1 MFGMQYEFHFP
12 VLMNLAMDSAL
23 VTAHKLGE
31 IGDYCINHIL
41 PEEGVRVRAT
51 SCGYAMHEA
60 TVFEMAPATINSRK
74 SHAEIT
80 GGDAFVK
87 GTNTTLRINTFDA
100 LFYGHLHFGI
110 IVQLQTCFNKPNW
123 ICYGGGDKT
132 STSCAHYV
140 YLRVGTTLRTPPI
153 TCGCDLLRNMVVLS
167 LRLCSGRSSSD
178 DAFVEPGGSTTRGG
192 VKKAVELCNRVLTT
206 SRGHV
211 TTAPTVPA
219 VLQTKQRRK
228 LKNF

>member
-1 MFGMQYEFHFP
+1 
-12 VLMNLAMDSAL
+12 
-23 VTAHKLGE
+23 
-31 IGDYCINHIL
+31 
-41 PEEGVRVRAT
+41 
-51 SCGYAMHEA
+51 MHEA

-74 SHAEIT
+74 SRE
-80 GGDAFVK
+80 DFVVIKTRADNHTRIRHIMLHHFEK
-87 GTNTTLRINTFDA
+87 GWKA
-100 LFYGHLHFGI
+100 
-110 IVQLQTCFNKPNW
+110 VQSFRDLNEL
-123 ICYGGGDKT
+123 
-132 STSCAHYV
+132 V
-140 YLRVGTTLRTPPI
+140 VGTTLRTPPI

-219 VLQTKQRRK
+219 VLQTNKK
-228 LKNF
+228 EN

>member
-1 MFGMQYEFHFP
+1 MTAPEMGKRLKATTVTRREPFP
-12 VLMNLAMDSAL
+12 AAMEQTIELICS
-23 VTAHKLGE
+23 KIWK
-31 IGDYCINHIL
+31 IGPRNQQSKD
-41 PEEGVRVRAT
+41 
-51 SCGYAMHEA
+51 
-60 TVFEMAPATINSRK
+60 
-74 SHAEIT
+74 AEIT

-178 DAFVEPGGSTTRGG
+178 DAFVEPGGSTARGG

-219 VLQTKQRRK
+219 VLQTNKEE
-228 LKNF
+228 N